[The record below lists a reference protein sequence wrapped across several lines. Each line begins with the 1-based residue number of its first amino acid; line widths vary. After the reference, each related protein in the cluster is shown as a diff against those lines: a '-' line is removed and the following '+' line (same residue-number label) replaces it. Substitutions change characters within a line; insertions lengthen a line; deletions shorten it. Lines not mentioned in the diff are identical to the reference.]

1 MSLPKCLALTAAAL
15 ALGLALGF
23 WVARALSLGRVEREV
38 EVVTEARTVV
48 VRERVE
54 SQREE
59 QATERFTL
67 RRLAVPCPPCA
78 RTAHSAPGATLTRP
92 CDIGVSGPPADILAR
107 GCDIHGQTAAKAPAA
122 SLTEV
127 GDADE
132 AGAMGFSRFAIL
144 EERVVER
151 ALSRSEKLRFDSDFA
166 RAESASTHRENEVAT
181 APEPPR
187 WRLGALAGWSWRDS
201 EPVFGL
207 TAAARVLGPLEL
219 GAWAIASRDLQGA
232 AGLSVGLRF

>member
-1 MSLPKCLALTAAAL
+1 
-15 ALGLALGF
+15 
-23 WVARALSLGRVEREV
+23 
-38 EVVTEARTVV
+38 
-48 VRERVE
+48 
-54 SQREE
+54 
-59 QATERFTL
+59 
-67 RRLAVPCPPCA
+67 
-78 RTAHSAPGATLTRP
+78 
-92 CDIGVSGPPADILAR
+92 
-107 GCDIHGQTAAKAPAA
+107 
-122 SLTEV
+122 
-127 GDADE
+127 
-132 AGAMGFSRFAIL
+132 MGFSRFAIL